1 MNLFRAR
8 NGNSTN
14 QKFSNRVGF
23 DWRTR
28 SDLWSGI
35 SRGRHTQGFHRPAIF
50 SGRLA
55 AALLLFLSVVCS
67 SLFANIEITLKND
80 FIEQFKDRATISVSF
95 VVDKAHRQPNP
106 PQKDADLHAAGRADE
121 VGLPMVAEIMNAASQ
136 KSAVDAIHNVEG
148 TGNPVPLTGVWRI
161 WCEHGGDDKQV
172 QGEPLEPFDTTNPP
186 HVFQIH
192 PITRFNSTSILGS
205 LHPID
210 KKFKTK
216 DAETAFGQYEQLK
229 SHITLNGDTTTI
241 LTTMAGYNYVE
252 FVTAP
257 LQNQHPASF
266 PDGTGVLATV
276 YDLNGHLLVHKRRM
290 VFVKDSPEEN
300 ALKSLKPGEGM
311 HVLGV
316 PRISLKLLSFR
327 VAHHAENEQ
336 MLDWSLPYEV
346 VIVGFYGKVPA
357 SDLE

>member
-1 MNLFRAR
+1 M
-8 NGNSTN
+8 
-14 QKFSNRVGF
+14 
-23 DWRTR
+23 
-28 SDLWSGI
+28 
-35 SRGRHTQGFHRPAIF
+35 IF
-50 SGRLA
+50 SRRLA
-55 AALLLFLSVVCS
+55 AALILVLNLVCS

-80 FIEQFKDRATISVSF
+80 FIEQNKDRATISVSF
-95 VVDKAHRQPNP
+95 VVDKAHAHPNP

-121 VGLPMVAEIMNAASQ
+121 VGLPMVAEIMNAASET
-136 KSAVDAIHNVEG
+136 SAVDAIHNVEG

-216 DAETAFGQYEQLK
+216 DAETAFGQYEQLR
-229 SHITLNGDTTTI
+229 SYITLNGDTTTI

>member
-1 MNLFRAR
+1 M
-8 NGNSTN
+8 
-14 QKFSNRVGF
+14 
-23 DWRTR
+23 
-28 SDLWSGI
+28 
-35 SRGRHTQGFHRPAIF
+35 IF
-50 SGRLA
+50 SKQAVTALF
-55 AALLLFLSVVCS
+55 LLLGVPCS
-67 SLFANIEITLKND
+67 SLFGNIEIMLKND
-80 FIEQFKDRATISVSF
+80 FIEQFKDRATISASF
-95 VVDKAHRQPNP
+95 VVDKAHKHANP
-106 PQKDADLHAAGRADE
+106 PQKDGDLHAAGRADE

-136 KSAVDAIHNVEG
+136 TAAVAAIHSAEG
-148 TGNPVPLTGVWRI
+148 TGNPISLTGVWRI
-161 WCEHGGDDKQV
+161 WCEHGGEDKQV
-172 QGEPLEPFDTTNPP
+172 QGEQLEPFDTTNPP

-192 PITRFNSTSILGS
+192 PITEFNSTSILGS

-216 DAETAFGQYEQLK
+216 DAETAFGQYEQLR

-252 FVTAP
+252 FLTAP
-257 LQNQHPASF
+257 LQNEHPASF

-276 YDLNGHLLVHKRRM
+276 YDLNDHLLVHKRRM

-327 VAHHAENEQ
+327 TTHHSENEQ
-336 MLDWSLPYEV
+336 MLDWSLPYEI
-346 VIVGFYGKVPA
+346 VIVGFYEKVPA
-357 SDLE
+357 STFE